1 MTFTVMIIIES
12 ARHDNYP
19 CNPNAINKR
28 KKCNSYSIW
37 IGLKLSNNKQMIYS
51 YSLFMLTICIQHCH

>member
-1 MTFTVMIIIES
+1 MIIIES
-12 ARHDNYP
+12 ARHEN
-19 CNPNAINKR
+19 NPFSQNAINE
-28 KKCNSYSIW
+28 KKICNNYSIS